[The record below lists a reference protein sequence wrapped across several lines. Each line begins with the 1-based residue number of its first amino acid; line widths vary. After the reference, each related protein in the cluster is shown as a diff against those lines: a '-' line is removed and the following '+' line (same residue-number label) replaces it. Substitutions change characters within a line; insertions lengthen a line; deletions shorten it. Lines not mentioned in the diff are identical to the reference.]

1 MNKIDVKINSRNY
14 AHEVEPRLLL
24 VHYIREKCRL
34 TGTHVGCDTG
44 NCGACTVLFNGKPVK
59 SCLVLAVQANKAE
72 IMTIEGLAGDSLHPV
87 QTAFMDKFAI
97 QCGYCTPGMI
107 LSALSLLRVNPAP
120 SEEEIREAIEGNLCM
135 CTGYEQIVEAIRH
148 AADQLRTGSPA

>member
-97 QCGYCTPGMI
+97 QCGYCTPGFLM
-107 LSALSLLRVNPAP
+107 SGAMLLAERPMP
-120 SEEEIREAIEGNLCM
+120 TRSEIQEAITGNLCR
-135 CTGYEQIVEAIRH
+135 CTGYYSILEAFER
-148 AADQLRTGSPA
+148 AAELQAP